1 MTSFLKRRDSSLTTT
16 SGFLQ
21 ALDGTVGLD
30 GRNTRSEQ
38 FLMDEYDTLQRDKV
52 RILERW
58 AGVFGTPQTMNF
70 FTFDPSISA
79 LFPQHTVGTIAWR

>member
-1 MTSFLKRRDSSLTTT
+1 
-16 SGFLQ
+16 
-21 ALDGTVGLD
+21 
-30 GRNTRSEQ
+30 
-38 FLMDEYDTLQRDKV
+38 MDEYDTLQRDKV

-58 AGVFGTPQTMNF
+58 AGVFGTPQTMKF